1 MFRTY
6 VASVL
11 SGCCVCFAIVF
22 KWFLG
27 AFASVSDTF
36 SSVSSVFRRMLQVLH
51 LDVSKIDRVLHLPSF
66 LLPRLSVSSSFQHRA
81 GHPPPPRPLLDAGNV
96 RGQRGPR
103 MGA

>member
-1 MFRTY
+1 MLQVFHMD
-6 VASVL
+6 VL
-11 SGCCVCFAIVF
+11 KVDLVLQLVF
-22 KWFLG
+22 QMH
-27 AFASVSDTF
+27 VSC
-36 SSVSSVFRRMLQVLH
+36 VSSVFRRMLQVLH
-51 LDVSKIDRVLHLPSF
+51 LDVSKIDWVLHLPSF